1 MRRPNLTAA
10 DACVVNALAA
20 LLVDGA
26 IHPDVAADLR
36 AVVAE
41 ALPRVNRD
49 NPDMTALSIAASAL
63 LAGTDAARR
72 DARMTIGGILQT
84 ILRARAY
91 EAWGRLQNDEDK
103 NVDPERKNPAR
114 GR

>member
-1 MRRPNLTAA
+1 MTRVPVTAA
-10 DACVVNALAA
+10 DACVINALAA
-20 LLVDGA
+20 LLVDGV
-26 IHPDVAADLR
+26 IHPDVADDLR
-36 AVVAE
+36 GVIAE

-63 LAGTDAARR
+63 LAGQDAARR
-72 DARMTIGGILQT
+72 DARVTIGALIST